1 MKKSLFMMGMAVL
14 ALASC
19 TNEEVVNIPASKAIG
34 FETFVGK
41 PTKAVGEITDGN
53 IRSFCVYG
61 GYDDMIHV
69 FNNQEVTSSDGTSWT
84 YAPTRYWVAEKN
96 YKFAAYAPKEVG
108 SFIATDFANGHLN
121 VTDYVS
127 TPSAQYD
134 LIYSG
139 GVFKTPSATEE
150 GTVQFSFGHLLS
162 MVKFTFQSGFGK
174 DISVEISDLKVFGM
188 YSKAT
193 YTGSTDSWSTPA
205 TEVIATPGFTEL
217 SSSTVAEIPSE
228 GQETKAESAGFVVIP
243 QTSGDVTVSFKATV
257 KDASGQTVVNA
268 KDLTGTIT
276 APTWEKG
283 LRYNYVITI
292 DGTDTD
298 LYPIVIGNPTVE
310 DWPSYSD
317 GGSVDVQ

>member
-1 MKKSLFMMGMAVL
+1 MKKSLFMMGMAAL

-61 GYDDMIHV
+61 GYDDMTHV
-69 FNNQEVTSSDGTSWT
+69 FNNQEVTSEDGTSWT
-84 YAPTRYWVAEKN
+84 YTPIRYWVADEN

-108 SFIATDFANGHLN
+108 SFIATDFTSGHLN

-139 GVFKTPSATEE
+139 GVTKTPSATET
-150 GTVQFSFGHLLS
+150 GTVNFTFNHLLS

-174 DISVEISDLKVFGM
+174 DVSVEISDLKVFGM
-188 YSKAT
+188 FSKAT
-193 YTGSTDSWSTPA
+193 YTGSTDSWGVA
-205 TEVIATPGFTEL
+205 TEAITTPGFTEL
-217 SSSTVAEIPSE
+217 SSTVAEIPSA
-228 GQETKAESAGFVVIP
+228 GQETKAESAGFVVVP

-257 KDASGQTVVNA
+257 KDASGDTVVNA
-268 KDLTGTIT
+268 KELSGTVS
-276 APTWEKG
+276 APTWDKG

-298 LYPIVIGNPTVE
+298 LYPIVIGDPTVAP
-310 DWPSYSD
+310 WPSYSD
-317 GGSVDVQ
+317 TGSVDVQ